1 MTNTNT
7 AKFMANWNRK
17 KQCRLKKLIE
27 LGKINTNE
35 YRRLKIEF
43 REYLDRREAQYIKD
57 LKALGYDI

>member
-1 MTNTNT
+1 
-7 AKFMANWNRK
+7 MANWNRK